1 MLNKH
6 LWINEL
12 GLTVVPV
19 RGVTL
24 DYCCGPRVAMEVSL
38 GISCRM
44 AGPGVSRF
52 SGPKLFATAVSLS
65 QKCFYVRQN
74 SCLCNQCSSSEEIAD
89 ISSVRYTKL
98 DILGP
103 LGRAVTAPD
112 FAHAKDEIPAPV
124 WFQERGS
131 SSPLRK
137 RDSRA
142 ARIIYS

>member
-24 DYCCGPRVAMEVSL
+24 VYCCGPRVAMEVSL

-52 SGPKLFATAVSLS
+52 SGPKLFATEVSLW
-65 QKCFYVRQN
+65 QKCFYETEFLLVQ
-74 SCLCNQCSSSEEIAD
+74 
-89 ISSVRYTKL
+89 
-98 DILGP
+98 
-103 LGRAVTAPD
+103 
-112 FAHAKDEIPAPV
+112 PV
-124 WFQERGS
+124 QF
-131 SSPLRK
+131 
-137 RDSRA
+137 
-142 ARIIYS
+142 

>member
-44 AGPGVSRF
+44 AGPGVSRC
-52 SGPKLFATAVSLS
+52 SGTKFKTLDL
-65 QKCFYVRQN
+65 
-74 SCLCNQCSSSEEIAD
+74 NQLA
-89 ISSVRYTKL
+89 
-98 DILGP
+98 LGMRHEFLP
-103 LGRAVTAPD
+103 I
-112 FAHAKDEIPAPV
+112 F
-124 WFQERGS
+124 
-131 SSPLRK
+131 
-137 RDSRA
+137 
-142 ARIIYS
+142 